1 MKESTVMK
9 ESTMLRTRRFFA
21 ALGRAI
27 IDGLATDNGWMWA
40 YGVWYPHPAILNGCA
55 HSPLDRS
62 TPTRG

>member
-1 MKESTVMK
+1 M
-9 ESTMLRTRRFFA
+9 ESTMQRIRRSFA

-27 IDGLATDNGWMWA
+27 IDSLATDNGWMWA

-55 HSPLDRS
+55 RSPLDRS

>member
-1 MKESTVMK
+1 M
-9 ESTMLRTRRFFA
+9 RRFGHLLA

-27 IDGLATDNGWMWA
+27 VDCLATDNGWMWA

-55 HSPLDRS
+55 RSPLDRS